1 MSSRLLASF
10 PIHGR
15 EFFVSAAKLG
25 IRPGAVRG
33 ISQVEVRTA
42 ATIPL
47 VVAKV
52 PAGFPSPADD
62 YIDRPID
69 FNELLIANPAA
80 TFAIRVSSDS
90 MIDVGIFP
98 DDIIVINRAANAKD
112 RDIVIALLDGE
123 FTLKRYR
130 KRGNRVWLTA
140 ENKNYPDINITEEM
154 AFEVWGVLT
163 GIVRIV

>member
-1 MSSRLLASF
+1 
-10 PIHGR
+10 
-15 EFFVSAAKLG
+15 
-25 IRPGAVRG
+25 
-33 ISQVEVRTA
+33 
-42 ATIPL
+42 
-47 VVAKV
+47 
-52 PAGFPSPADD
+52 
-62 YIDRPID
+62 
-69 FNELLIANPAA
+69 
-80 TFAIRVSSDS
+80 

>member
-10 PIHGR
+10 PVHGR
-15 EFFVSAAKLG
+15 EFFAFAAKLG

-62 YIDRPID
+62 YIDRPLD
-69 FNELLIANPAA
+69 FNELLIVNPAA
-80 TFAIRVSSDS
+80 TFAIRVASDS
-90 MIDVGIFP
+90 MIDAGIFP
-98 DDIIVINRAANAKD
+98 DDIAVINKAANAKD

-130 KRGNRVWLTA
+130 KRGSRVWLKA
-140 ENKNYPDINITEEM
+140 ENKNYPDTDITGEM
-154 AFEVWGVLT
+154 TFEVWGVLT